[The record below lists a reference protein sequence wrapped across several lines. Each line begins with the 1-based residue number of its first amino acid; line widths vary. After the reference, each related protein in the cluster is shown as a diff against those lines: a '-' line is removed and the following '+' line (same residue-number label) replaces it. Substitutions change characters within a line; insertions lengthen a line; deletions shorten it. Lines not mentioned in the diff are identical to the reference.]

1 MLTYQTLFLILLV
14 LINLSISSCWNSP
27 CPFLSPNVYVHRI
40 RNTCT
45 SLTSLHLSSLNEEE
59 NNLYSEQSYKE
70 GEELAREL
78 YELVKIREFKEKL
91 QENETQMMQLQPDDT
106 DSFSVNKD
114 NTLSAGLFTQSK
126 SAYFSSSSDRLSE
139 YNSNNVKR
147 QMMEQE
153 FNLVNM
159 ATNERTILIQAALC
173 LILLVFYLYVG
184 FMGGITSGSFTMED
198 MMADFDY
205 DQVNE
210 QVVEKNVPSLWI

>member
-1 MLTYQTLFLILLV
+1 MITHETLFLILIF
-14 LINLSISSCWNSP
+14 INVSISSCWNSQ
-27 CPFLSPNVYVHRI
+27 
-40 RNTCT
+40 CT
-45 SLTSLHLSSLNEEE
+45 TRSLQRTIKCRALHLSNLNDD

-78 YELVKIREFKEKL
+78 YELVRIREFKEKL
-91 QENETQMMQLQPDDT
+91 QENETVMMQDEKSEFLM
-106 DSFSVNKD
+106 NKD

-126 SAYFSSSSDRLSE
+126 SAYFSSSERLSE
-139 YNSNNVKR
+139 YNGNNAKR

-184 FMGGITSGSFTMED
+184 FMGGITSGSFNMED

-205 DQVNE
+205 EQVNE
-210 QVVEKNVPSLWI
+210 QVVETKNVPSL